1 VGLDLKK
8 RLSRRLTFPT
18 MTPKKKKNKKKNRY
32 NLLPDVPPLSETQKA
47 MYRNN
52 PVQSRDN
59 EMYAYSAI
67 SSKSNISISV
77 YRNCTRGPEK
87 A

>member
-1 VGLDLKK
+1 
-8 RLSRRLTFPT
+8 

-59 EMYAYSAI
+59 EM
-67 SSKSNISISV
+67 
-77 YRNCTRGPEK
+77 
-87 A
+87 